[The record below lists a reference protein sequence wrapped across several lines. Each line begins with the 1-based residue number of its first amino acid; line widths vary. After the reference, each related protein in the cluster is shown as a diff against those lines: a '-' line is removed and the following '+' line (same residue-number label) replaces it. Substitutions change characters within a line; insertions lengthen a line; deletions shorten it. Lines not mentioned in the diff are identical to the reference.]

1 LREWAQ
7 ATLEA
12 GVVLDKL
19 LALCEKAPINLR
31 ELRGC
36 PSVGMASRCSI
47 RGFRENRCAE
57 APRFRFLSTE
67 SKNVLVGLI
76 VAQHHFLEE
85 IARHR
90 IR

>member
-1 LREWAQ
+1 
-7 ATLEA
+7 
-12 GVVLDKL
+12 
-19 LALCEKAPINLR
+19 
-31 ELRGC
+31 
-36 PSVGMASRCSI
+36 MASRCSI
-47 RGFRENRCAE
+47 CGFRENRCAE